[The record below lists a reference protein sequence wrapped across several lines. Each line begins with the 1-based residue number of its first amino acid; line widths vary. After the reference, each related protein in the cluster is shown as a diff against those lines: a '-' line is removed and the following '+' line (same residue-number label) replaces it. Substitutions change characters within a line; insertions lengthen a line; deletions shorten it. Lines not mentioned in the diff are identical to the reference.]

1 MIYLQHIA
9 QKVSKY
15 GVISSPYFPLF
26 GLNTEIYFVNLR
38 IQSQYREI
46 RARNNSVFGHF
57 SRSDMVNINVKIY
70 VNDNAYNLF

>member
-9 QKVSKY
+9 RKVSKY

>member
-9 QKVSKY
+9 RKVSKY

-57 SRSDMVNINVKIY
+57 SRCDMVNINVKIY